1 MTPIRILL
9 IEDDMLSRITLQEKL
24 KIRGEVVTAISKEE
38 AKIKLSRQHFDIAF
52 IDLDL
57 DKELDGLLLIPKIK
71 EKNVHAV
78 VLSARE
84 EDQIIQKAYEV
95 GCDDYLVK
103 PFTHNSIELI
113 FKKFNQRN
121 LKGTLE
127 NLLLSHFHT
136 IGKSLKNQ
144 IETIGQALLS
154 DQPILINGE
163 TGTGKTH
170 LAKLI
175 HELSGDHLPFVEINC
190 SEFSESLLESEL
202 FGHEKGAFTGALRN
216 KKGLLEL
223 ANGGILFLDEVA
235 TMSSGLQKK
244 LLKAIEEKEFYSV
257 GSERKIKSNFRL
269 ISATCENLAEKITN
283 GDFRQD
289 MYFRIKGFQINL
301 LPLRER
307 QSDIEPLL
315 KHFIKTADR
324 KIVFT
329 EEALNLL
336 TNYNWPGNIRELQKL
351 VTILSLNNKGIIEA
365 KDLNSML
372 IFEATVDQA
381 HKINLEEIKKWGL
394 NSFIEKMEMEIF
406 EIVSKENNEKVRK
419 TLSDLKISNN
429 AYYRILNNVKNKKG
443 QDHVS

>member
-1 MTPIRILL
+1 
-9 IEDDMLSRITLQEKL
+9 
-24 KIRGEVVTAISKEE
+24 
-38 AKIKLSRQHFDIAF
+38 
-52 IDLDL
+52 
-57 DKELDGLLLIPKIK
+57 
-71 EKNVHAV
+71 
-78 VLSARE
+78 
-84 EDQIIQKAYEV
+84 
-95 GCDDYLVK
+95 
-103 PFTHNSIELI
+103 
-113 FKKFNQRN
+113 
-121 LKGTLE
+121 
-127 NLLLSHFHT
+127 
-136 IGKSLKNQ
+136 
-144 IETIGQALLS
+144 
-154 DQPILINGE
+154 
-163 TGTGKTH
+163 